1 MAIEKKR
8 KLSDAIIKEISG
20 MVIRG
25 ELNEGDKLPNQTEF
39 AAQLGVS
46 RMSLREALHT
56 LELLGLVKQAPKI
69 GTIICSANPA
79 MWEASSF
86 PSRFDN
92 GSTMK
97 DIAAARAM
105 LENEAAR
112 LSYGKEVTEH
122 LNALGKLFDDM
133 NSILEDESDGERLS
147 KFTTLDTQ
155 FHMILVEIADN
166 SYLTAFYSQLIGPMN
181 SIIEQGFRM
190 SAGFVTE
197 AVEEH
202 KHIIDALYSGDTGGY
217 VALVEAHNRAFTE
230 TVSRFVRLYSR
241 S

>member
-1 MAIEKKR
+1 MAIEKK
-8 KLSDAIIKEISG
+8 KKISDAIIQEISA

-25 ELNEGDKLPNQTEF
+25 ELSEGDKLPNQTEF

-56 LELLGLVKQAPKI
+56 LELLGLVKQKPKI
-69 GTIICSANPA
+69 GTIICSSNPA
-79 MWEASSF
+79 LWEANSF
-86 PSRFDN
+86 PSKFD
-92 GSTMK
+92 GGRTMK

-112 LSYGKEVTEH
+112 LSYGKNVKEH
-122 LNALGKLFDDM
+122 LVALEKLFDDM
-133 NSILEDESDGERLS
+133 NRLLEDKTDEEILS

-181 SIIEQGFRM
+181 SIIEQGFKM
-190 SAGFVTE
+190 SASFVTD

-202 KHIIDALYSGDTGGY
+202 CRIIGALKSNDIDSYITCVGT
-217 VALVEAHNRAFTE
+217 HNSAFAE
-230 TVSRFVRLYSR
+230 TVSRFVKLYSR
-241 S
+241 